1 MKSQIEVKAPGYY
14 NKGNGKYEYVPQINI
29 PGKDVKL
36 SKDLKK
42 EVMNARC
49 LLDEEY
55 SFSTMSVDELPVDK
69 IIDVYQDAIE
79 FENYDITIGT
89 NGELVM
95 TERDKS
101 EKTEVKTEKSN
112 AESEERV
119 GREKAE
125 EER

>member
-1 MKSQIEVKAPGYY
+1 
-14 NKGNGKYEYVPQINI
+14 
-29 PGKDVKL
+29 
-36 SKDLKK
+36 
-42 EVMNARC
+42 
-49 LLDEEY
+49 
-55 SFSTMSVDELPVDK
+55 MSVDELPVDK

-89 NGELVM
+89 KGELVM

-101 EKTEVKTEKSN
+101 EETEVKIEKSK

-119 GREKAE
+119 EREKTE

>member
-1 MKSQIEVKAPGYY
+1 
-14 NKGNGKYEYVPQINI
+14 
-29 PGKDVKL
+29 
-36 SKDLKK
+36 
-42 EVMNARC
+42 
-49 LLDEEY
+49 
-55 SFSTMSVDELPVDK
+55 
-69 IIDVYQDAIE
+69 
-79 FENYDITIGT
+79 
-89 NGELVM
+89 M

>member
-1 MKSQIEVKAPGYY
+1 
-14 NKGNGKYEYVPQINI
+14 
-29 PGKDVKL
+29 
-36 SKDLKK
+36 
-42 EVMNARC
+42 MNARC
-49 LLDEEY
+49 LLDEGY

-89 NGELVM
+89 KGELVM

-101 EKTEVKTEKSN
+101 EETEVKIEKSK

-119 GREKAE
+119 EREKDRRRKINKRE
-125 EER
+125 DVLL